1 MQLEK
6 LEKKDELKDKQDI
19 ERLELNGPDQIGP
32 IALFYCHPWLK
43 LLELNL

>member
-1 MQLEK
+1 MQLQI
-6 LEKKDELKDKQDI
+6 LENKDKLKDSQDI
-19 ERLELNGPDQIGP
+19 RRLELNGPDQIGP